1 MCIIAI
7 KNKGIS
13 LPDER
18 VLETM
23 FKNNS
28 DGAGYM
34 YATDNKVVIR
44 KGFMSFRSFKSSLDK
59 LAERYDITD
68 LPIVM
73 HFRIAT
79 SGQIDG
85 GTTHPFPI
93 SEKRKILRK
102 QYIETDIGVAHNGII
117 PIKTPHNMSD
127 TMQYIAKQM
136 TVYKRVQPDFFASEH
151 WRRKIE
157 NEIQSK
163 MVFLDNTGEIH
174 MIGDFVNNNG
184 MIYSNHSYEERS
196 FFLGYDRFFDYP
208 SQTKLCPIDGYITTA
223 CGGLI
228 DCDDGLY
235 LINKYGQVYEYDFD
249 FDIAVPI
256 EASAYTYE
264 NVPFFYNE
272 TQAMYFNVSD
282 YHSVLIP

>member
-7 KNKGIS
+7 KNKGVS

-18 VLETM
+18 TLETM

-34 YATDNKVVIR
+34 YVADNKVIIR

-59 LAERYDITD
+59 LAERYDITS

-73 HFRIAT
+73 NFRIAT
-79 SGQIDG
+79 SGQVDG

-93 SEKRKILRK
+93 SEKRKTLRK
-102 QYIETDIGVAHNGII
+102 QYVETDIGVAHNGII
-117 PIKTPHNMSD
+117 PIKTSHNMSD
-127 TMQYIAKQM
+127 TMQYISKQL
-136 TVYKRVQPDFFASEH
+136 TVYKRVQPDFFTSEH

-174 MIGDFVNNNG
+174 MIGDFVNDNG

-196 FFLGYDRFFDYP
+196 FFLGYDRFLDYP
-208 SQTKLCPIDGYITTA
+208 SQIKLCPIDGYITTT

-272 TQAMYFNVSD
+272 TQAMYFNVSCAYIFD
-282 YHSVLIP
+282 